1 MRMLML
7 PAHVTLKG
15 RQPVLVSWREGAPR
29 APVPAVPPTPSV
41 AVHGGTAPVPAG
53 ARPSARPAPSPQH
66 AQPRRTDAGRLHQRP
81 VARVLDRWRYDGRW
95 WEREVHRDY
104 LLLELRGGGAV
115 ELFREGDAWWV
126 ARAND

>member
-1 MRMLML
+1 
-7 PAHVTLKG
+7 
-15 RQPVLVSWREGAPR
+15 
-29 APVPAVPPTPSV
+29 
-41 AVHGGTAPVPAG
+41 
-53 ARPSARPAPSPQH
+53 
-66 AQPRRTDAGRLHQRP
+66 

>member
-1 MRMLML
+1 
-7 PAHVTLKG
+7 V
-15 RQPVLVSWREGAPR
+15 
-29 APVPAVPPTPSV
+29 
-41 AVHGGTAPVPAG
+41 
-53 ARPSARPAPSPQH
+53 PSPRG
-66 AQPRRTDAGRLHQRP
+66 ADAGWLHRRP

>member
-1 MRMLML
+1 M
-7 PAHVTLKG
+7 
-15 RQPVLVSWREGAPR
+15 SWREGVPR
-29 APVPAVPPTPSV
+29 EGAATTPPTSP
-41 AVHGGTAPVPAG
+41 AAARGGTVPVPAG
-53 ARPSARPAPSPQH
+53 ARPSARPAPSPRG
-66 AQPRRTDAGRLHQRP
+66 ADAGWLHRRP